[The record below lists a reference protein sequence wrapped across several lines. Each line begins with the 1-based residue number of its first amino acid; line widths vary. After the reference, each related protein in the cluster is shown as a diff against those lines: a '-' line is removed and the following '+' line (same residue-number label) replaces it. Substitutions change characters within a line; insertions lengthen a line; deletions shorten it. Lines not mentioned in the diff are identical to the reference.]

1 VLSEAYGGE
10 AMKNSAV
17 FELHKRFKGGCENVE
32 GDERSGHP
40 RSQRTDENIENMQNL
55 ICSYV

>member
-1 VLSEAYGGE
+1 
-10 AMKNSAV
+10 MKNSAV